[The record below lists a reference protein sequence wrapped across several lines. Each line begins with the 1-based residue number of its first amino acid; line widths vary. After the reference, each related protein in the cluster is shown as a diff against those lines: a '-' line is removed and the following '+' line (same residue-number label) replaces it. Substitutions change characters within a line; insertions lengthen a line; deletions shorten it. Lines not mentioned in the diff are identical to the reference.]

1 MRLTIDESKIPEED
15 KRNST
20 VLLLLEMLHQQG
32 ELIQQLKDE
41 IARLKG
47 HNQRPKIPPSQLE
60 GSKRRKKKRR
70 GKKRPGSKKRHK
82 TAKLEIHDTIMI
94 EPEHIPE
101 GSVFKGYND
110 FVVQGIKIGANN
122 TRYRLKTYETPDG
135 EYICAKLPQSLKGKH
150 FSPKLISFIL
160 YQYYHAHVTQPLL
173 LEQLH
178 EFGIEIS
185 KGQLNNL
192 LIENK
197 EDFHQEKNDILA
209 AGLEVSAY
217 INVDD
222 TGARH
227 KGKNGYCTH
236 IGNEV
241 FSYFESTGSK
251 SRINFLR
258 LLRAGRSEFI
268 INRDAI
274 AYMKAN
280 RLSKQALKA
289 IRAKVGKKYA
299 NDEQWHEFLAQ
310 NGIVRPYHQRIATE
324 GALIGSIVEH
334 GISENLVVISDDA
347 GQYHVLKHGLCWIH
361 AERTIN
367 KIIPFSDEAE
377 KDLEVI
383 KERIWHLYTGLKR
396 YKKRPTAKKKKQLE
410 SEFDALFTTKTHSA
424 ILNLALKHI
433 YKNKSALLL
442 VLDRPDIPLHNNIAE
457 TAIREYVRKRKI
469 SGSTRSETGR
479 QCRDTFTS
487 LKKTCRKLGI
497 SFWQYLNDRI
507 MGTAY
512 VPNLSDLI
520 RQQALR
526 PG

>member
-15 KRNST
+15 KNST
-20 VLLLLEMLHQQG
+20 VILLLEIVHQQG

-82 TAKLEIHDTIMI
+82 TAKLEIHDTITI
-94 EPEHIPE
+94 EPGYIPE

-110 FVVQGIKIGANN
+110 FVVQGIKIGPNN
-122 TRYRLKTYETPDG
+122 IRYRLKTYETPDG

-150 FSPKLISFIL
+150 FSPELISFIL

-197 EDFHQEKNDILA
+197 EAFHQEKNDILA

-241 FSYFESTGSK
+241 FSYFASTRSK

-258 LLRAGRSEFI
+258 LLCAGRSEFI

-274 AYMKAN
+274 AYMQAN
-280 RLSKQALKA
+280 RLSKQVLKP
-289 IRAKVGKKYA
+289 ILDRLGKIFT
-299 NDEQWHEFLAQ
+299 NDEQWHEFLAI
-310 NGIVRPYHQRIATE
+310 NGIVKPYHQRIATE
-324 GALIGSIVEH
+324 GALIGNIVEH
-334 GISENLVVISDDA
+334 GISENLVIICDDA
-347 GQYHVLKHGLCWIH
+347 GQYHVLMYALCWIH
-361 AERTIN
+361 AERSIN
-367 KIIPFSDEAE
+367 KIIPFSQEAE
-377 KDLEVI
+377 TDLEAI
-383 KERIWHLYTGLKR
+383 KERIWRLYEGLKR
-396 YKKRPTAKKKKQLE
+396 YKKRPTAKKKKQLKA
-410 SEFDALFTTKTHSA
+410 EFDALFTTKTHSA
-424 ILNLALKHI
+424 SLNLALKQL
-433 YKNKSALLL
+433 YKNKTGLLL

-457 TAIREYVRKRKI
+457 SAIREYVRKRKI
-469 SGSTRSETGR
+469 SGSTRSDTGR

-507 MGTAY
+507 MDTGY
-512 VPNLSDLI
+512 IPKLSDLI